1 MLSRTFLCGNLRCT
15 ADVIIVGLSVRASLL
30 LSVPPPPPNICHE
43 NLQTLRKVEEL
54 ILSASVSPHLYF

>member
-1 MLSRTFLCGNLRCT
+1 MLLRTFLCVNLRCT
-15 ADVIIVGLSVRASLL
+15 ADVIIVGLSVRARLL
-30 LSVPPPPPNICHE
+30 LSVPPPPNICHE

>member
-30 LSVPPPPPNICHE
+30 LSVPPPNICHE